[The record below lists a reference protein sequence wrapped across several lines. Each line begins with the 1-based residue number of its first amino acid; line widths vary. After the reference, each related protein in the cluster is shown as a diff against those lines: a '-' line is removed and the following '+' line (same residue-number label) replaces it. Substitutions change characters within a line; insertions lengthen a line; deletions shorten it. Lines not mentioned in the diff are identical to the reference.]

1 MRRDL
6 PLRLLLEYDD
16 EEKED
21 DENEELNRLLLELP
35 LDEELYDDLE
45 LPLLLL
51 DVLIDLPLRRL
62 PSFFFFV
69 LPLLSV
75 SDSFFFSFFCRF
87 SSLSL
92 ALCFFL
98 SSFSIFCFFS
108 SRLAS

>member
-75 SDSFFFSFFCRF
+75 SDSFFFSVFRF

-92 ALCFFL
+92 ALSFFL

>member
-75 SDSFFFSFFCRF
+75 SDSFFFSFF

-92 ALCFFL
+92 ALSFFL